1 METTIKRIGISGSH
15 SCGKTT
21 LLHKLS
27 NELPNYYPTI
37 EEIASLFPR
46 YARRYM
52 ETQVAIMRAQIE
64 TEKRFP
70 DMLITDRTVM
80 DNLAYTLL
88 CFSESKM
95 TQEDRMFMMLSR
107 DRCMRHLATHP
118 YDLVIFVDETIPI
131 EDNDSRCLNPYYQTV
146 IYSNLKNIVISMKD
160 EFKNFDILYVKG
172 TVNERIATIIKYLNT
187 K

>member
-1 METTIKRIGISGSH
+1 METKIKRIGIAGSH

-21 LLHKLS
+21 LLHELS
-27 NELPNYYPTI
+27 KELPNYPLI
-37 EEIASLFPR
+37 EEIASLFPKYVR
-46 YARRYM
+46 KYM
-52 ETQVAIMRAQIE
+52 ETQVAIMRAQVE
-64 TEKRFP
+64 SERKRP
-70 DMLITDRTVM
+70 DLLITDRTVM

-118 YDLVIFVDETIPI
+118 YDLVIFVDETLPI
-131 EDNDSRCLNPYYQTV
+131 EDNDSRCTNPYYQTV

-160 EFKNFDILYVKG
+160 EFKNFEILYVKG
-172 TVNERIATIIKYLNT
+172 NTGARTETVMNYLST
-187 K
+187 H